1 MVKCV
6 KPLFHLLQL
15 FALSPFS
22 FKTEKCRPETD
33 WRFVCYSL
41 AGITVRIAIL
51 VCVFCSGH
59 FLTREN
65 QTQITSIIDTVLICF
80 VRLLEIVIMVESLI
94 KRSKQIQY
102 LHYCGFVDE
111 AITEK
116 LLIDMHYHRLRQGTI
131 RSAAIWFVAF
141 FAAQG
146 IIIWMSMVETIHYVL
161 FCSLYAQSFFASSL
175 NYFQMIFYVKLLRFR
190 IHVVNR
196 TLEDLSNDHRMCVMP
211 RKYNFKVTRV
221 AHRVDLIDDSQVK
234 TVNATKSADENYI
247 LEKLVTLRTLYQQ
260 LWEQS
265 IRINRQFQWSLP
277 LNIGNDFFSLLSN
290 CYWVFLFLLKSEK
303 STEITMSTIRCLTW
317 AILNIV
323 HIFMLSKQC
332 HKTSVAAAQ
341 VPISLHKIRNFTTSS
356 NMKFNAFI
364 EHFSL
369 QLLHQ
374 KIHFSAFGF
383 FTIDYTLIFM
393 VIFFSTFK
401 LLQSR
406 AQLIFEAY
414 ISGDGNDN
422 NLSDHFNTIFV
433 GTVNAFA
440 SANGGICHDFMRIS
454 S

>member
-1 MVKCV
+1 MFVVKCV
-6 KPLFHLLQL
+6 KPLFHLFQL

-22 FKTEKCRPETD
+22 LKSEKCRPEAD
-33 WRFVCYSL
+33 WLFVWYSL
-41 AGITVRIAIL
+41 VGIIVRIAML
-51 VCVFCSGH
+51 VGVICIEH

-80 VRLLEIVIMVESLI
+80 VRLLEIVIIVESLL
-94 KRSKQIQY
+94 KRFKQIQF

-111 AITEK
+111 TITEK
-116 LLIDMHYHRLRQGTI
+116 LLIDVHYHRLRQSTI

-146 IIIWMSMVETIHYVL
+146 IIIWMSTVETSNYVV

-196 TLEDLSNDHRMCVMP
+196 TLEDLCNDQRMCVMT
-211 RKYNFKVTRV
+211 RKYNFKVARV
-221 AHRVDLIDDSQVK
+221 AHRVDAIDDRQLE
-234 TVNATKSADENYI
+234 TVNADENYI
-247 LEKLVTLRTLYQQ
+247 LGKLVILRALYQQ

-265 IRINRQFQWSLP
+265 IRINRLFQWSLP

-332 HKTSVAAAQ
+332 HQTSDAAAQ
-341 VPISLHKIRNFTTSS
+341 IPISLHKIRNFTTSS
-356 NMKFNAFI
+356 NTKFNAFI

-374 KIHFSAFGF
+374 KIYFSAFGF

-393 VIFFSTFK
+393 VIFFFFKNANDLLFDREHYLHLRRTF
-401 LLQSR
+401 QVMGTITTY
-406 AQLIFEAY
+406 LIILIQF
-414 ISGDGNDN
+414 S
-422 NLSDHFNTIFV
+422 LV
-433 GTVNAFA
+433 P
-440 SANGGICHDFMRIS
+440 
-454 S
+454 